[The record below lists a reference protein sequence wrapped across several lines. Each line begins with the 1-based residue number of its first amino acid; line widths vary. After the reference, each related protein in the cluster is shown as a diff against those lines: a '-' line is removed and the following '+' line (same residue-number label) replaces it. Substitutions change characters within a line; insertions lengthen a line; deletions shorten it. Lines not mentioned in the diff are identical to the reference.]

1 MFRKSGRYQRASA
14 NILCHSGSIRFRP
27 EVEQISAVTDLVPE
41 QWRPDRTVT
50 KKSAEK
56 MSQERRPQHKQLTTY
71 SSCAHTFRARAF
83 VWLHHKTITT
93 IWCNWPVIKPIYNRS
108 SSDANEKQMS
118 TQSIRHHIYCCGSY
132 FSHVKCNNLTSKS
145 AHTFTVIPTVPEK
158 NYRTGARFS
167 KKS

>member
-1 MFRKSGRYQRASA
+1 MFLNQADTKEQ
-14 NILCHSGSIRFRP
+14 
-27 EVEQISAVTDLVPE
+27 EQISCVTLV
-41 QWRPDRTVT
+41 QFGSGRKWNKLVQVLIWSRNSGGRTVRSL